1 MARPKNSP
9 EKIELMRNK
18 MMDAVIE
25 LLDEVSPEKIS
36 IRMIAEK
43 IGVSHMVFYTYFENR
58 EAIMNALIDRQQTRI
73 DHHFEGLLEKARSEK
88 VIEVLKMVL
97 KDYSVTAHE
106 HPKIYSLFWLTP
118 KEERKGK
125 EKIHSFRHL
134 EPSMRNI
141 SQLIELGMKKNEFI
155 SRDPKLAAAT
165 VMAIMN
171 APLILHLCGKKPA
184 EFICEQ
190 MLRETTSAVFAYL
203 TTDYV
208 K

>member
-9 EKIELMRNK
+9 EKIKMMRDK

-25 LLDEVSPEKIS
+25 LLDKVSPEKIS

-58 EAIMNALIDRQQTRI
+58 EAIMNALIDRQQKRI
-73 DHHFEGLLEKARSEK
+73 DHHFDGLLEKARSEK
-88 VIEVLKMVL
+88 VIEVLKTVL
-97 KDYSVTAHE
+97 RDYSVTAHE
-106 HPKIYSLFWLTP
+106 HPRIYSLFWLTP
-118 KEERKGK
+118 KEEVKGK
-125 EKIHSFRHL
+125 EKIRSFRHL

-141 SQLIELGMKKNEFI
+141 SQLIELGMNKNEFI
-155 SRDPKLAAAT
+155 RREPELAAAT

-184 EFICEQ
+184 EFTCDQ
-190 MLRETTSAVFAYL
+190 MLGETTSAVFAYL
-203 TTDYV
+203 TTDI